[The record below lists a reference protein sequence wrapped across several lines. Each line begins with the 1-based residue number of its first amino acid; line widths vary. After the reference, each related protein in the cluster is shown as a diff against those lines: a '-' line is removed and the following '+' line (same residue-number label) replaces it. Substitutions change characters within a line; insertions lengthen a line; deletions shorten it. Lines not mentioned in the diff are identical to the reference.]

1 MQDSEKSQETGRRE
15 LPSSTQTT
23 FADAEIQTTEFMRP
37 GQFLSFEVLDD
48 EQVRFFCGLERKRVQ
63 ALFDFI
69 VREPTAGV
77 VCALPLIDQLFL
89 TLAKYKLDQGFTFLA
104 VMFKITRKI
113 VSKIFRTWT
122 KIIYARLKAV
132 DWWSLRKKGEGFYT
146 AVIDCTEIP
155 FLSSSSPEIHQQ
167 LFSQYK
173 NRTTGKAL
181 IAIDEN
187 GSQFLLRIVR
197 WVNQ

>member
-1 MQDSEKSQETGRRE
+1 
-15 LPSSTQTT
+15 
-23 FADAEIQTTEFMRP
+23 MRP

-48 EQVRFFCGLERKRVQ
+48 KQVRYFCGLERKRVQ

-132 DWWSLRKKGEGFYT
+132 DW
-146 AVIDCTEIP
+146 
-155 FLSSSSPEIHQQ
+155 
-167 LFSQYK
+167 
-173 NRTTGKAL
+173 
-181 IAIDEN
+181 
-187 GSQFLLRIVR
+187 
-197 WVNQ
+197 